1 MIRRSLHPIQRHPP
15 INVTQ
20 SAVTDVDTDAIVQE
34 VLDQLPPTS
43 HTHDNLPLL
52 DSLSSTGDVL
62 IINDKPVPGLL
73 IFNDC

>member
-1 MIRRSLHPIQRHPP
+1 
-15 INVTQ
+15 
-20 SAVTDVDTDAIVQE
+20 VDTDAIVQE